1 MKKTLIALLAALTL
15 LAAVPQVSFADND
28 LPTPPPVEDGE
39 EEKGEKGEKGDDD
52 QTPPPDDGGGPGIKP
67 LFIDD
72 PMGEI

>member
-15 LAAVPQVSFADND
+15 LAAVPQVSFAADD

-39 EEKGEKGEKGDDD
+39 GEKGDDD
-52 QTPPPDDGGGPGIKP
+52 QTPPTDEEPPISPKCING
-67 LFIDD
+67 

>member
-15 LAAVPQVSFADND
+15 LAAVPQVSFAADD

-39 EEKGEKGEKGDDD
+39 GKKGDDD
-52 QTPPPDDGGGPGIKP
+52 QTPPPDDGGEPGIRP

>member
-15 LAAVPQVSFADND
+15 LAAVPQASFAADD

-39 EEKGEKGEKGDDD
+39 GEKGDDD
-52 QTPPPDDGGGPGIKP
+52 QTPPPDDGGESGIRP

-72 PMGEI
+72 PAGED

>member
-39 EEKGEKGEKGDDD
+39 EEKGDDD
-52 QTPPPDDGGGPGIKP
+52 QTPPPDDGGEPEMKP
-67 LFIDD
+67 LCIDD